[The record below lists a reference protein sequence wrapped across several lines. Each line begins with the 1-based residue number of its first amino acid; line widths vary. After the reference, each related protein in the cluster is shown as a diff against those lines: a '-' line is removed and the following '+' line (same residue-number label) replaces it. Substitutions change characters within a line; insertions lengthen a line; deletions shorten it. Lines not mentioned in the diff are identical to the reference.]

1 MDFQIIS
8 TVISLFGSLIG
19 TFAGIFAT
27 SKLTEYRI
35 KKLEE
40 KVEQHNNLIER
51 MYRVEDKLVLHEER
65 IKVVNHRL
73 EDLEGKT

>member
-1 MDFQIIS
+1 MDFQIIN
-8 TVISLFGSLIG
+8 TLISLCGSLVG

-40 KVEQHNNLIER
+40 KVDKHNGYSDIIAKMQTDIAVMKNDLS
-51 MYRVEDKLVLHEER
+51 Y
-65 IKVVNHRL
+65 IKQAISRL
-73 EDLEGKT
+73 EK